1 MSEQLLQNM
10 AVKELDE
17 MKLVGFRVL
26 CPGDQFIKEI
36 PKTSMLLNK
45 RINEIKQVMN
55 PSIQVGAFVVNEC
68 SNEKEGYWVCVQVK
82 GYKDIP
88 KGMVMLTVPPQ
99 KYPVLKYKGPNT
111 NIMSAYNDLHK
122 WVEKKG
128 YSRSLTKWH
137 LEIYHSWED
146 PKELVVE
153 LLDTVE

>member
-82 GYKDIP
+82 GYKRYSE
-88 KGMVMLTVPPQ
+88 GMVMLTVPP
-99 KYPVLKYKGPNT
+99 KSMPY
-111 NIMSAYNDLHK
+111 
-122 WVEKKG
+122 
-128 YSRSLTKWH
+128 
-137 LEIYHSWED
+137 
-146 PKELVVE
+146 
-153 LLDTVE
+153 